1 MTKIVIKIIS
11 IVDTTI
17 EKGKKDVCWSFLYY
31 WELCVVIDKQ
41 FDVVNG
47 AILYRWWNYSI
58 LYTRSNLK
66 KHCAF
71 TKNAFVA

>member
-31 WELCVVIDKQ
+31 WELCVVIDNTNEPDCCCNDLTSLMER
-41 FDVVNG
+41 FYIVDG
-47 AILYRWWNYSI
+47 IILFCI
-58 LYTRSNLK
+58 PE
-66 KHCAF
+66 
-71 TKNAFVA
+71 VI